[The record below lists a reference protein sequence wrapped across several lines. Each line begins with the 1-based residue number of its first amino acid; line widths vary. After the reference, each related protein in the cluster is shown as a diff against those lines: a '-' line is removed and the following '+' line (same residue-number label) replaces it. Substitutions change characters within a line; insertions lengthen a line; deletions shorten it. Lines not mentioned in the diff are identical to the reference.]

1 MATKSRGIK
10 AYSYEL
16 TAKKPLTEKQK
27 QLASDH
33 VWVVGFVSRYYH
45 RLNAMIPYDDLVGIG
60 HASLVSAAS
69 RWEDRGQCKFSTYAI
84 RSMRSG
90 MIHYIA
96 HHKYGHSG
104 ALNRDPETGKRRSA
118 SMDRITYTEYDTYFH
133 GCKKHVAPSKI
144 RARKESHMPF
154 RSPEAQ
160 LINKID
166 AEAILRQCPPEW
178 RRILADKACDLGGQD
193 FSVSQSRTSQI
204 KLQAIARL
212 RKITRLDS
220 EFPEARILAR
230 AASRQMTLD
239 QYMADNGLSD
249 GQMAAQLRARGVK
262 SKATKV
268 TRWRKG
274 TRPDMRTARVVTII
288 TGGQVVWS
296 DDNAAF

>member
-1 MATKSRGIK
+1 
-10 AYSYEL
+10 
-16 TAKKPLTEKQK
+16 
-27 QLASDH
+27 
-33 VWVVGFVSRYYH
+33 
-45 RLNAMIPYDDLVGIG
+45 
-60 HASLVSAAS
+60 
-69 RWEDRGQCKFSTYAI
+69 
-84 RSMRSG
+84 
-90 MIHYIA
+90 
-96 HHKYGHSG
+96 
-104 ALNRDPETGKRRSA
+104 
-118 SMDRITYTEYDTYFH
+118 
-133 GCKKHVAPSKI
+133 
-144 RARKESHMPF
+144 MPF